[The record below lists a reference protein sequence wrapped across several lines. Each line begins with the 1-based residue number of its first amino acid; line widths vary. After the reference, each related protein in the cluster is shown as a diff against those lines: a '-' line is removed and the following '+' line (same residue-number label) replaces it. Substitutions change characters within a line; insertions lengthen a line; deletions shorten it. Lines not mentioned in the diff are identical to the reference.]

1 MNDEFDPEE
10 AFDPVE
16 LEAIAQAMDHIME
29 NEASGYQM
37 VFWISHGA
45 ALELLDA
52 FDRYKAGSVPDAVR
66 CMYEFSKIVEQ
77 LRYNVEEAD
86 DEENDPDV

>member
-1 MNDEFDPEE
+1 MNDAFDPED
-10 AFDPVE
+10 AFDPIE
-16 LEAIAQAMDHIME
+16 LEAIAQAMDQIME

-45 ALELLDA
+45 AIELLEA
-52 FDRYKAGSVPDAVR
+52 FDRYRSGSVQDAVR

-77 LRYNVEEAD
+77 LRYNVEASE
-86 DEENDPDV
+86 DEENDSDI